1 VAIVCPACRAD
12 NAEGPACRRC
22 KADLSALFALEADR
36 AYAMGEARSA
46 LAAGEPARALP
57 AALRARMLRRDEE
70 SGRLA
75 AVCAL
80 CAGDFALAWRLYRET
95 GQR

>member
-1 VAIVCPACRAD
+1 MCPACRAD

-22 KADLSALFALEADR
+22 KADLSLLFALEADR
-36 AYAMGEARSA
+36 AFSLSSARSA

-57 AALRARMLRRDEE
+57 AALRARMLRRDDE

-75 AVCAL
+75 AACAL
-80 CAGDFALAWRLYRET
+80 CAGDFALAWSLYREI